1 IIEPPV
7 AIQSIAS
14 KDNFTVY
21 PNPATTQLQ
30 IVSEL
35 YFPSAIISVYNV
47 SGKLVMQ
54 QQNVGL
60 NKSVPYILLLNQLSA
75 GVYYLEVNTGDKK
88 SVQKFIKS

>member
-1 IIEPPV
+1 M
-7 AIQSIAS
+7 
-14 KDNFTVY
+14 
-21 PNPATTQLQ
+21 
-30 IVSEL
+30 
-35 YFPSAIISVYNV
+35 ISVYNV